1 MAGAKLSP
9 RQKMINMMYLVLT
22 ALLALNVS
30 REVMDAFYEVMVSQE
45 ASIETVEKQNES
57 IYNAFEAAY
66 AANPVK
72 TKDWRE
78 KANEVKVRSEKLY
91 AQIEDFK
98 RGVIEASGGADEES
112 GDPNKP
118 AKMDDLESSPNYF
131 LIQGNGATLKASLAD
146 YREFM
151 KTNTGDSPLLTSS
164 IENTFDL
171 SDHKH
176 DGSTISWEQHK
187 FEHFPL
193 ISVLTFLTKMQSDV
207 RTTEANVIDYLQKN
221 ISARDIK
228 VTGVKPIVI
237 PKSTYVTKGDN
248 YEAQILLAAFDDTQD
263 PTFIING
270 EEIPAEDI
278 IGGVAN
284 ISFPTSKTGTQKWN
298 GEIRLITNGETVPYL
313 IEEQTYNVAP
323 PNVVIAAT
331 KMNVLYRGVDN
342 PLEISVPGYDPE
354 NIKVSNAEIKKD
366 GKGNYTADVSKY
378 RGGEIDVKV
387 SVKDGDSWKSMGSK
401 KYRIKSLPDA
411 AGSIF
416 GKTDGLMSANL
427 IKKAKVEAKFNNF
440 DFELPLKVTSF
451 QIIVPPFA
459 PIDCKG
465 NTLNSNAKAALDKA
479 KPGTPVIIRYIK
491 ASTKKGIRP
500 KVAPITIDLN

>member
-1 MAGAKLSP
+1 MAGGKLTP

-45 ASIETVEKQNES
+45 ASIETVEKQNSS
-57 IYNAFEAAY
+57 IYTAFEAA
-66 AANPVK
+66 AAENPVK
-72 TKDWRE
+72 AGPWRD
-78 KANEVKVRSEKLY
+78 KANDVKTRSAALY
-91 AQIEDFK
+91 QQIEELK

-118 AKMDDLESSPNYF
+118 SKMDDLESSPNYF
-131 LIQGNGATLKASLAD
+131 LIQGNGAKLKAALAD

-151 KTNTGDSPLLTSS
+151 KSEAEGNDLLINS
-164 IENTFDL
+164 IDGTFDL
-171 SDHKH
+171 SDHTH
-176 DGSTISWEQHK
+176 DGTTISWEQHK

-207 RTTEANVIDYLQKN
+207 RTSEANVIDYLQKN
-221 ISARDIK
+221 ITASDLK
-228 VTGVKPIVI
+228 FTGVRTVVM
-237 PKSTYVTKGDN
+237 PKSTFVTQGGE
-248 YEAQILLAAFDDTQD
+248 YEADVFLAAFDDTQD
-263 PTFIING
+263 PTVTING
-270 EEIPAEDI
+270 QELAAEDI
-278 IGGVAN
+278 VGGVAKVR
-284 ISFPTSKTGTQKWN
+284 FPANRVGETTWN
-298 GEIRLITNGETVPYL
+298 GEIKLVQNGEEKVFPV
-313 IEEQTYNVAP
+313 EGAFNVAP
-323 PNVVIAAT
+323 PSVVISPT

-342 PLEISVPGYDPE
+342 PLEISVPGVDPS
-354 NIKVSNAEIKKD
+354 NLIVSGTGVKKT
-366 GKGNYTADVSKY
+366 GNGYIADVTRNK
-378 RGGEIDVKV
+378 GGELKISV
-387 SVKDGDSWKSMGSK
+387 SVKEGDKTTNMGSK
-401 KYRIKSLPDA
+401 LFRVKNLPDA

-465 NTLNSNAKAALDKA
+465 NTLSSNARAALDKA
-479 KPGTPVIIRYIK
+479 KPGTPVIIRNIK
-491 ASTKKGIRP
+491 ATTGKGIKP

>member
-1 MAGAKLSP
+1 MAGGNLTP

-45 ASIETVEKQNES
+45 ASIETVEKQNSS
-57 IYNAFEAAY
+57 IYTAFEAA
-66 AANPVK
+66 AAENPVK
-72 TKDWRE
+72 AGPWRD
-78 KANEVKVRSEKLY
+78 KANDVKSRSAALY
-91 AQIEDFK
+91 QQIEDLK

-118 AKMDDLESSPNYF
+118 QKMDDLEASPNYF
-131 LIQGNGATLKASLAD
+131 LIQGNGAKLKAALAD

-151 KTNTGDSPLLTSS
+151 KTEAEGNDLLMNSL
-164 IENTFDL
+164 EGTFDL

-176 DGSTISWEQHK
+176 DGTTISWEQHK

-207 RTTEANVIDYLQKN
+207 RTSEANVIDYLQKN
-221 ISARDIK
+221 ITASDLK
-228 VTGVKPIVI
+228 FTGVRTVVM
-237 PKSTYVTKGDN
+237 PKSTFVTKGDE
-248 YEAQILLAAFDDTQD
+248 YEADVFLAAFDETQN
-263 PTFIING
+263 PTVTINGQELSAEDIVGGVAKVRFPANRIGETTWHGEIKLVQNG
-270 EEIPAEDI
+270 EEKVFPVE
-278 IGGVAN
+278 G
-284 ISFPTSKTGTQKWN
+284 SF
-298 GEIRLITNGETVPYL
+298 
-313 IEEQTYNVAP
+313 NVAP
-323 PNVVIAAT
+323 PSVVISPT

-342 PLEISVPGYDPE
+342 PLEISVPGVDPS
-354 NIKVSNAEIKKD
+354 NLIVSGTGVKKS
-366 GKGNYTADVSKY
+366 GSGYMADVTRNK
-378 RGGEIDVKV
+378 GGELKISV
-387 SVKDGDSWKSMGSK
+387 SVREGDKTKNMGSK
-401 KYRIKSLPDA
+401 VFRVKNLPDA

-416 GKTDGLMSANL
+416 GKTEGLMSANL

-465 NTLNSNAKAALDKA
+465 NTLNSNARAALDKA
-479 KPGTPVIIRYIK
+479 KPGTPVIIRNIRAK
-491 ASTKKGIRP
+491 TGKGIKP

>member
-78 KANEVKVRSEKLY
+78 KANEVKVRSQALY
-91 AQIEDFK
+91 KQIEDYK
-98 RGVIEASGGADEES
+98 RGVIEAAGGPDDES
-112 GDPNKP
+112 DDPNKP

-131 LIQGNGATLKASLAD
+131 LIQGNGATLKASLAE

-151 KTNTGDSPLLTSS
+151 KVSAGTENPLLISS

-207 RTTEANVIDYLQKN
+207 RTTEANVIDYLQRN
-221 ISARDIK
+221 INAKDIK

-237 PKSTYVTKGDN
+237 PKSTYVTQGDN
-248 YEAQILLAAFDDTQD
+248 YEAQVLLAAFDETQD

-270 EEIPAEDI
+270 EEVPAEDI

-284 ISFPTSKTGTQKWN
+284 ISFPTSRTGTQKWN
-298 GEIRLITNGETVPYL
+298 GEIRLITNGETVPY
-313 IEEQTYNVAP
+313 IIDEQSYNVAP
-323 PNVVIAAT
+323 PSVVISPT

-342 PLEISVPGYDPE
+342 PLEISVPGVDPS
-354 NIKVSNAEIKKD
+354 NLIVSGTGIKKTGNGYIANVTRYK
-366 GKGNYTADVSKY
+366 GKELKIN
-378 RGGEIDVKV
+378 V
-387 SVKDGDSWKSMGSK
+387 SVKEDGATKNMGSK
-401 KYRIKSLPDA
+401 SFRVKNIPDA
-411 AGSIF
+411 V
-416 GKTDGLMSANL
+416 GKTYPKDNKLISANL
-427 IKKAKVEAKFNNF
+427 LKRTEIRAEFKDF
-440 DFELPLKVTSF
+440 DFELPL
-451 QIIVPPFA
+451 IVKGFEVVIPPFGVFA
-459 PIDCKG
+459 CKG
-465 NTLNSNAKAALDKA
+465 NKLSSTAKATVEKA
-479 KPGTPVIIRYIK
+479 KPGSTVVIRNIK
-491 ASTKKGIRP
+491 ASTKAGLPTEVSDI
-500 KVAPITIDLN
+500 VFDIN

>member
-1 MAGAKLSP
+1 MAGGKLTP

-45 ASIETVEKQNES
+45 ASIETVEKQNSS
-57 IYNAFEAAY
+57 IYTAFEAA
-66 AANPVK
+66 AAENPVK
-72 TKDWRE
+72 AGPWRD
-78 KANEVKVRSEKLY
+78 KANEVKSRSAALY
-91 AQIEDFK
+91 QQIEDLK
-98 RGVIEASGGADEES
+98 RGVIEAAGGADEES

-118 AKMDDLESSPNYF
+118 SKMDDLESSPNYF
-131 LIQGNGATLKASLAD
+131 LIQGNGAKLKTALAD

-151 KTNTGDSPLLTSS
+151 KSEAEGNDLLINS
-164 IENTFDL
+164 INGTFDL
-171 SDHKH
+171 SDHTH
-176 DGSTISWEQHK
+176 DGTTISWEQHK

-207 RTTEANVIDYLQKN
+207 RTSEANVIDYLQKN
-221 ISARDIK
+221 ITASDLK
-228 VTGVKPIVI
+228 FTGVRTVVM
-237 PKSTYVTKGDN
+237 PKSTFVTQGGE
-248 YEAQILLAAFDDTQD
+248 YEADVFLAAFDDTQN
-263 PTFIING
+263 PTVTING
-270 EEIPAEDI
+270 QELSEEDI
-278 IGGVAN
+278 VGGVAKVR
-284 ISFPTSKTGTQKWN
+284 FPANRVGETTWN
-298 GEIRLITNGETVPYL
+298 GEIKLVQNGEEKVFPV
-313 IEEQTYNVAP
+313 EGAFNVAP
-323 PNVVIAAT
+323 PSVVISPT

-342 PLEISVPGYDPE
+342 PLEISVPGVDPS
-354 NIKVSNAEIKKD
+354 NLIVSGTGVKKS
-366 GKGNYTADVSKY
+366 GNGYIADVTRNK
-378 RGGEIDVKV
+378 GGELKISV
-387 SVKDGDSWKSMGSK
+387 SVKDGDKTTNMGSK
-401 KYRIKSLPDA
+401 LFRVKNLPDA

-465 NTLNSNAKAALDKA
+465 NTLSSNARAALDKA
-479 KPGTPVIIRYIK
+479 KPGTPVIIRNIK
-491 ASTKKGIRP
+491 ATTGKGIKP